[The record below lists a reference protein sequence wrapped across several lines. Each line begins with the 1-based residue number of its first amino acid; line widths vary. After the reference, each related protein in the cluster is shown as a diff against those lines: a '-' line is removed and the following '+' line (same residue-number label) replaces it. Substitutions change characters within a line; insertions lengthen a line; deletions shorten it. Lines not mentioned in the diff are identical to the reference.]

1 MESYHLR
8 YPVKG
13 RPKRSRSFKALV
25 VLSSLF
31 LAMTLCAWYYFA
43 AVTKSLPVLTAQL
56 NQLEIIPAET
66 IDLAWPNTGQAAL
79 GSLEEGL
86 LATSHDDLKPQP
98 IASIAKLVTA
108 LAILEKKPF
117 NLPSKGDTLTLTTR
131 DVDYYRNYLTSGGSV
146 VLVADGEQISLY
158 DALQAL
164 LLPSANNIADSLAV
178 WAFGSIEEYV
188 DFANKLVKSYGLS
201 QTTIADASGFTSGST
216 STASD
221 LIIIGQK
228 VLSQPV
234 LANIVAKPNAVIPVA
249 GNIKNTNLLLVDS
262 GVIGLKT
269 GTTDAAGGCLLFAA
283 KHSFEGRE
291 VIIIGVVLGAVNANV
306 AVNSSRSLLSSSR
319 QGFTKRM
326 VIKQG
331 EILGSYKSAWQTQ
344 TDVVSQSD
352 LAYYGWKGKRLAPI
366 FVLSKTE
373 APLKASQ
380 PVAIIQLENTSLS
393 TPVVV
398 TSDISEPPISWRLT
412 NFF

>member
-98 IASIAKLVTA
+98 IASIA
-108 LAILEKKPF
+108 KPF

-380 PVAIIQLENTSLS
+380 QLSLRQ
-393 TPVVV
+393 
-398 TSDISEPPISWRLT
+398 I
-412 NFF
+412 